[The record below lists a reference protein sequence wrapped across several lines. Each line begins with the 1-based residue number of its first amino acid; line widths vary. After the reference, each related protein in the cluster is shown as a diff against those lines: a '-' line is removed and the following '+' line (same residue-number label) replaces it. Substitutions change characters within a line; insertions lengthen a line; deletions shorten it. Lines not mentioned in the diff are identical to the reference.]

1 MVGYHN
7 SSELNVVLHLMTK
20 WNEKKLHLTSVQLK
34 ILLLK
39 CLMVTV
45 VVCETKEE
53 FVTLS
58 FYKPLNIHQNKMK
71 MCRN

>member
-1 MVGYHN
+1 
-7 SSELNVVLHLMTK
+7 MTK
-20 WNEKKLHLTSVQLK
+20 WNEKKIHLTSVQLK

-45 VVCETKEE
+45 VVCEKNEE

-58 FYKPLNIHQNKMK
+58 FYKPLN
-71 MCRN
+71 